1 MKPKAL
7 ILSIALASS
16 LASPLALA
24 GDYGGGSVTPQA
36 ERESNTHNPGTAQ
49 KQGSLSSSLFEQ
61 LDTDGNGVLS
71 GDELNAYGDTA
82 AGHQQQDKNQSSL
95 KAHDANDDGTI
106 SRKEFEQTGEADH

>member
-1 MKPKAL
+1 MKPRAL

-16 LASPLALA
+16 LVSPLVLA
-24 GDYGGGSVTPQA
+24 GDVTPQA

-61 LDTDGNGVLS
+61 LDADGNGVLS
-71 GDELNAYGDTA
+71 GDELNAYGDAA
-82 AGHQQQDKNQSSL
+82 AGHQQQDKNQSLL

-106 SRKEFEQTGEADH
+106 TRKEFKQTRDAE

>member
-16 LASPLALA
+16 LASPLVLA

-82 AGHQQQDKNQSSL
+82 AGQQKDKNQSL
-95 KAHDANDDGTI
+95 LNAHDANDDGTI
-106 SRKEFEQTGEADH
+106 TRKEFEQTREADH